1 MTTIASTGSGLSGAE
16 HNAQLRRAV
25 VAGTVGTIIEAYDFL
40 LYVQVAPLVF
50 ATLFFPG
57 SDRLVGTLQAFGI
70 YAVGFVARPVG
81 AALFGHYGDRIG
93 RKVTLIATL
102 LLTGLSTFAVGFV
115 PGYATIGIWGA
126 VILTVLRFIQ
136 GMGIGGEWGGAT
148 LIAMEWAK
156 TNKHRGFITSWPQ
169 WGGPGGLF
177 FANMAVLAVSWI
189 SGDQFFT
196 WGWRVPFW
204 LSIVMVVVGIYIRLG
219 IMETPV
225 FRRVLNEE
233 RVARAPVIEVI
244 RRQPRTIALTA
255 LCRMA
260 EQGPFYVFAGFIF
273 TYGATV
279 LHTSRNLLL
288 TALLIATGLSAVT
301 TPLAGHI
308 SDLIGRKR
316 MYLIGAVVMGLY
328 SFIYFALLNTAIP
341 TVIFIAIIL
350 SFIPHD
356 MMYGPQAALIA
367 ECFSPR
373 LRYSGSS
380 LGYHLASVVAGGPAP
395 IIATALLAA
404 TGSGYS
410 VALYI
415 FACAVVSVVT
425 TAMLP
430 DYTNQDISQE
440 AAYEKLADPAVEGSL
455 ARGSSE

>member
-1 MTTIASTGSGLSGAE
+1 
-16 HNAQLRRAV
+16 
-25 VAGTVGTIIEAYDFL
+25 
-40 LYVQVAPLVF
+40 
-50 ATLFFPG
+50 
-57 SDRLVGTLQAFGI
+57 
-70 YAVGFVARPVG
+70 
-81 AALFGHYGDRIG
+81 
-93 RKVTLIATL
+93 
-102 LLTGLSTFAVGFV
+102 
-115 PGYATIGIWGA
+115 
-126 VILTVLRFIQ
+126 
-136 GMGIGGEWGGAT
+136 
-148 LIAMEWAK
+148 
-156 TNKHRGFITSWPQ
+156 
-169 WGGPGGLF
+169 
-177 FANMAVLAVSWI
+177 
-189 SGDQFFT
+189 
-196 WGWRVPFW
+196 
-204 LSIVMVVVGIYIRLG
+204 
-219 IMETPV
+219 
-225 FRRVLNEE
+225 
-233 RVARAPVIEVI
+233 
-244 RRQPRTIALTA
+244 
-255 LCRMA
+255 MA
-260 EQGPFYVFAGFIF
+260 EQSPFYVFAGFIF

-288 TALLIATGLSAVT
+288 TALLIASGLSAVT

-308 SDLIGRKR
+308 SDLIGHKR

-341 TVIFIAIIL
+341 AVIFIAIIL

-367 ECFSPR
+367 ECFGPR

-440 AAYEKLADPAVEGSL
+440 AAYDSLADPAVKGSL
-455 ARGSSE
+455 ARGSSR

>member
-1 MTTIASTGSGLSGAE
+1 MPTINSPGSGLSDIE
-16 HNAQLRRAV
+16 HDAQLRRAV

-50 ATLFFPG
+50 ASLFFPG
-57 SDRLVGTLQAFGI
+57 SDRLVGTLEAFGI
-70 YAVGFVARPVG
+70 YAVGFISRPVG

-115 PGYATIGIWGA
+115 PGYDTIGVWGA

-156 TNKHRGFITSWPQ
+156 TNRHRGFITSWPQ
-169 WGGPGGLF
+169 WGGPAGLF
-177 FANMAVLAVSWI
+177 FANMAVLAFSWI

-204 LSIVMVVVGIYIRLG
+204 LSIIMVALGIYIRLG

-225 FRRVLNEE
+225 FRRVLEE
-233 RVARAPVIEVI
+233 EKVARTPVLEVI
-244 RRQPRTIALTA
+244 RQQPGKIILTA

-273 TYGATV
+273 TYGTTV
-279 LHTSRNLLL
+279 LHSSRNLLL
-288 TALLIATGLSAVT
+288 TALLLATGLSAVT

-316 MYLIGAVVMGLY
+316 MYLIGAVTMGLF
-328 SFIYFALLNTAIP
+328 SFVYFALLNTAIP
-341 TVIFIAIIL
+341 ALIFVAVIL

-380 LGYHLASVVAGGPAP
+380 LGFHLASVIAGGPAP
-395 IIATALLAA
+395 IIATALLA
-404 TGSGYS
+404 TTHSGYS

-415 FACAVVSVVT
+415 SACAVVSVLAT
-425 TAMLP
+425 IMLP
-430 DYTNQDISQE
+430 DHTNQDISQE
-440 AAYEKLADPAVEGSL
+440 ESYGAATVHSL
-455 ARGSSE
+455 ARGSGG